1 MASSDFFVHT
11 PGLDQNAGEYVQ
23 VAQTV
28 SRLGQQVNS
37 DASGYNGVWGN
48 DDAGEKFAPGYL
60 TNMTNFV
67 EGVTAL
73 ADVLQ
78 ATSDGLIL
86 MSKNFVKAED
96 HNTEVARKL
105 AVDFK
110 PSEGGGESG
119 GGGEGGPPPAKR
131 MLAMKREQGQL
142 LPRKLAVQNEPGVF
156 PAQKQMGLKFTG
168 IVEENLPGGIDA
180 QVQEGQ
186 PLLPRQL
193 AVENQSGEFPARKQL
208 GLKYSPGELQPMES
222 GKLITR
228 DASVPTLPGEPGLP
242 VDVGQPPI
250 FLKSEGPIE
259 PEQLGSWASN
269 QREWNSALLNTDQ
282 ELRTE
287 YARRGLEY
295 PEPFGPPVQA
305 TPALRL
311 AVDDGPPTQV
321 ELAQTAQVLR
331 DADVRLQGVQE
342 RVLAAGEAI
351 GWEFAAATPT
361 ISGVPLR
368 EDG

>member
-23 VAQTV
+23 VAQNV

-37 DASGYNGVWGN
+37 DTSGYDGVWGN
-48 DDAGEKFAPGYL
+48 DDAGKKFAPGYL
-60 TNMTNFV
+60 TNKANFV

-78 ATSDGLIL
+78 ATSDGLLL
-86 MSKNFVKAED
+86 MSKNFVKTED

-110 PSEGGGESG
+110 PSDG
-119 GGGEGGPPPAKR
+119 GGGEGGPPAASRRLAMKTVRGELRPAQARKFLAREASVPAVPAVPGVR
-131 MLAMKREQGQL
+131 MLAKVSNG
-142 LPRKLAVQNEPGVF
+142 
-156 PAQKQMGLKFTG
+156 
-168 IVEENLPGGIDA
+168 
-180 QVQEGQ
+180 
-186 PLLPRQL
+186 
-193 AVENQSGEFPARKQL
+193 
-208 GLKYSPGELQPMES
+208 
-222 GKLITR
+222 
-228 DASVPTLPGEPGLP
+228 P
-242 VDVGQPPI
+242 VDQ
-250 FLKSEGPIE
+250 
-259 PEQLGSWASN
+259 EQIGSWASN

-282 ELRTE
+282 ELRAE

-311 AVDDGPPTQV
+311 AVSDGPPTQV
-321 ELAQTAQVLR
+321 ELEQTAQILR
-331 DADVRLQGVQE
+331 EADVRLQGVQE

-351 GWEFAAATPT
+351 GWKFAVATPT
-361 ISGVPLR
+361 ISGAPLR